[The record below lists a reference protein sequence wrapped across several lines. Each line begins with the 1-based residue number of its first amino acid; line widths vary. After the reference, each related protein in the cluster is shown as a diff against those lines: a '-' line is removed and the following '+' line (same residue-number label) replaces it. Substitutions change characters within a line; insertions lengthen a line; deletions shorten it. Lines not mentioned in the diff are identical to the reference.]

1 MSRQKTDPA
10 KTFDLRRKKTVRDGS
25 FKNQGSNFNVS
36 LVLEMLDPHNIEI
49 IPLSS

>member
-10 KTFDLRRKKTVRDGS
+10 KTFDLRKK
-25 FKNQGSNFNVS
+25 KNCQRWFIQGSNFNVS

-49 IPLSS
+49 SPLSS